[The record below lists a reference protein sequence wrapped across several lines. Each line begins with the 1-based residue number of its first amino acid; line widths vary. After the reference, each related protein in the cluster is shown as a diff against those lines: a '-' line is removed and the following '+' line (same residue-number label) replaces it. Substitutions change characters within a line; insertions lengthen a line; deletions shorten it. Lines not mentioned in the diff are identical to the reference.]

1 MQTVSTLYNNIIS
14 GKHWFETGV
23 CFGDVTDSLL
33 INEEDD
39 VILFG
44 TGNNATGILLGADTS
59 DLYIDYGE
67 NVLTS
72 IKTTQGII
80 KDNKPQ
86 VGCAIASE
94 IDLSMLKPVTNIPRM
109 SKIRV
114 YVRACNET
122 QTSEWLPK
130 GVFFIDTRSTDK
142 ATNVLTIH
150 GYDSMLKTEQIY
162 AGETV
167 WSSKPMRT
175 VVNEIASAI
184 SVSIDARTQTL
195 MQTLPNYNV
204 SYNNT
209 LTMRQ
214 YLEAIGAAWGGS
226 WVFSDKGELRLV
238 RYVDSYISQQ
248 NLAQSVQSFDETEPL
263 DQIGRIVL
271 NVSSEEYYE
280 SGGGFEFDV
289 DCVFGTQTMAD
300 NLRNLF
306 LNYVYNPFIATNC
319 PTLNPALE
327 IGDGITVNGV
337 QSFIGRWEC
346 NFGKLMASDISA
358 PYDEEIDHEYPY
370 KSSITETVERRL
382 ARAVSTLEV
391 LPSSIIAQVAQEDK
405 SWDTSGQVINYY
417 GYGLPS
423 DEGDYTLGQTYLNQT
438 DGKLYTYD
446 GGAWTYTAQMPSK
459 WYQKVSSVEITASG
473 IEIKST
479 GSINLQAGST
489 INASSTNI
497 SLDENGNLRLNGTL
511 YVNGNIIAGT
521 FDAQGMVSQV
531 ASIGSNG
538 LGLDGSPGG
547 AWTDIGDWSA
557 LGTPTAVFG

>member
-1 MQTVSTLYNNIIS
+1 MQSVSNLYNTIIS
-14 GKHWFETGV
+14 GRHWFETGV

-39 VILFG
+39 IILFG

-175 VVNEIASAI
+175 VVCEIASAI

-204 SYNNT
+204 S
-209 LTMRQ
+209 
-214 YLEAIGAAWGGS
+214 
-226 WVFSDKGELRLV
+226 
-238 RYVDSYISQQ
+238 
-248 NLAQSVQSFDETEPL
+248 
-263 DQIGRIVL
+263 
-271 NVSSEEYYE
+271 
-280 SGGGFEFDV
+280 
-289 DCVFGTQTMAD
+289 
-300 NLRNLF
+300 
-306 LNYVYNPFIATNC
+306 
-319 PTLNPALE
+319 
-327 IGDGITVNGV
+327 
-337 QSFIGRWEC
+337 
-346 NFGKLMASDISA
+346 
-358 PYDEEIDHEYPY
+358 
-370 KSSITETVERRL
+370 
-382 ARAVSTLEV
+382 
-391 LPSSIIAQVAQEDK
+391 
-405 SWDTSGQVINYY
+405 
-417 GYGLPS
+417 
-423 DEGDYTLGQTYLNQT
+423 
-438 DGKLYTYD
+438 
-446 GGAWTYTAQMPSK
+446 
-459 WYQKVSSVEITASG
+459 
-473 IEIKST
+473 
-479 GSINLQAGST
+479 
-489 INASSTNI
+489 
-497 SLDENGNLRLNGTL
+497 
-511 YVNGNIIAGT
+511 
-521 FDAQGMVSQV
+521 
-531 ASIGSNG
+531 
-538 LGLDGSPGG
+538 
-547 AWTDIGDWSA
+547 
-557 LGTPTAVFG
+557 

>member
-1 MQTVSTLYNNIIS
+1 MQSVSNLYNTIIS

-39 VILFG
+39 IILFG

-162 AGETV
+162 AGATV
-167 WSSKPMRT
+167 WTSKPMRT
-175 VVNEIASAI
+175 VVGEIASAI

-248 NLAQSVQSFDETEPL
+248 NLNQSVQSFDETEPL
-263 DQIGRIVL
+263 EQIGRIVL

-306 LNYVYNPFIATNC
+306 LNY
-319 PTLNPALE
+319 L
-327 IGDGITVNGV
+327 
-337 QSFIGRWEC
+337 
-346 NFGKLMASDISA
+346 
-358 PYDEEIDHEYPY
+358 
-370 KSSITETVERRL
+370 KSVTE
-382 ARAVSTLEV
+382 
-391 LPSSIIAQVAQEDK
+391 
-405 SWDTSGQVINYY
+405 
-417 GYGLPS
+417 
-423 DEGDYTLGQTYLNQT
+423 
-438 DGKLYTYD
+438 
-446 GGAWTYTAQMPSK
+446 
-459 WYQKVSSVEITASG
+459 
-473 IEIKST
+473 
-479 GSINLQAGST
+479 
-489 INASSTNI
+489 
-497 SLDENGNLRLNGTL
+497 
-511 YVNGNIIAGT
+511 
-521 FDAQGMVSQV
+521 
-531 ASIGSNG
+531 
-538 LGLDGSPGG
+538 
-547 AWTDIGDWSA
+547 
-557 LGTPTAVFG
+557 